1 MNHLTPNDKCSM
13 CEACERPV
21 QIVCSMKFSLNWNP
35 LNGLMQSHLLNYTSV
50 IKFKCTDTEGLLFA
64 HMEHFEWARH
74 NRSTQ
79 LIRFIQQRK
88 NKNLFWR
95 LSTLAVVAERE
106 MHAKQTNQRVVI
118 LSPHSINS
126 QSEKYDYYFMRRPW
140 NIRKSKWSG
149 FECCLSLSKIRWIER
164 LVAWFEAKWNRECK
178 TRLFFFLR
186 KTTENCVCFLFGFEW
201 LSRFWWRTSQ
211 SPWV

>member
-118 LSPHSINS
+118 LSLHSINS
-126 QSEKYDYYFMRRPW
+126 QSEKYDYLFYAQTLIW
-140 NIRKSKWSG
+140 AKH
-149 FECCLSLSKIRWIER
+149 SKIQMKWIR
-164 LVAWFEAKWNRECK
+164 MLFESVKNSMN
-178 TRLFFFLR
+178 R
-186 KTTENCVCFLFGFEW
+186 KTGRMIWSKMKSWMQNSFIFFST
-201 LSRFWWRTSQ
+201 
-211 SPWV
+211 